1 MSSAT
6 LPAKRPVRP
15 WVLFSRVLLYTICI
29 ALSIFFLFPIGWSIL
44 TSLKP
49 PVEASASPS
58 TGLPS
63 HLVFDN
69 YVKLNN

>member
-1 MSSAT
+1 MSSVT
-6 LPAKRPVRP
+6 LPAKRPLRP
-15 WVLFSRVLLYTICI
+15 QFLLSRALLYTICI

-49 PVEASASPS
+49 PVEASAAPS

-63 HLVFDN
+63 HLV
-69 YVKLNN
+69 VCVQGGGKA